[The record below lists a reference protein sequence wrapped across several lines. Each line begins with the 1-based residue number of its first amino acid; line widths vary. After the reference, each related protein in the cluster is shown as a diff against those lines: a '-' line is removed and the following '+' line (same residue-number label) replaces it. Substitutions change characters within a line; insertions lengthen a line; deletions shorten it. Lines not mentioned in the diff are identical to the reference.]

1 MGGKR
6 HGVNLEKYREAKRAQ
21 RWPGEEESM
30 KRQIVTGDLSAINN
44 NNINNK
50 KKLLLLLDASVSRYR
65 RPLKI
70 RDFV

>member
-1 MGGKR
+1 
-6 HGVNLEKYREAKRAQ
+6 
-21 RWPGEEESM
+21 M

-44 NNINNK
+44 NK
-50 KKLLLLLDASVSRYR
+50 KKLLLLLLDASVSRYR

>member
-1 MGGKR
+1 
-6 HGVNLEKYREAKRAQ
+6 
-21 RWPGEEESM
+21 M

>member
-1 MGGKR
+1 
-6 HGVNLEKYREAKRAQ
+6 
-21 RWPGEEESM
+21 M

-50 KKLLLLLDASVSRYR
+50 KKLLLLLDASVSLYR

>member
-1 MGGKR
+1 
-6 HGVNLEKYREAKRAQ
+6 
-21 RWPGEEESM
+21 M

-50 KKLLLLLDASVSRYR
+50 KKLLLLLLDASVSRYR